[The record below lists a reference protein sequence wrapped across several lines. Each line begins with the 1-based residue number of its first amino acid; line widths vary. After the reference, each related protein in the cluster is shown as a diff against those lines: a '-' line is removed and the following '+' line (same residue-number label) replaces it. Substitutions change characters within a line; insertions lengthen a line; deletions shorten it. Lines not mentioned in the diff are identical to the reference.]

1 MGQIKIGWKTYEIM
15 NASPD
20 TTLTMGGEECY
31 GQIDYDKNRILLN
44 NEFARTDQGRAT
56 LVHEIIHGISHMYHL
71 DLDEAMVERLGDAL
85 FTVIKDNGIQISLK

>member
-1 MGQIKIGWKTYEIM
+1 MRQIKIGWKIYEIM
-15 NASPD
+15 NVSPD

-44 NEFARTDQGRAT
+44 NEFARTDQGKAT

-71 DLDEAMVERLGDAL
+71 DLDEPIVERLGDAL
-85 FTVIKDNGIQISLK
+85 FTVIKDNGIQISLE

>member
-44 NEFARTDQGRAT
+44 YEFAKTDQGKAT

-71 DLDEAMVERLGDAL
+71 DLDEPTVERLGDAL
-85 FTVIKDNGIQISLK
+85 FTVIKDNGVQISLE